1 MVNIDIRLCVDW
13 AWLVAEACGGGDS
26 WAGSSLEREN
36 EILLYGCGVWG
47 SRPVR
52 GAFLLAVLVVDDCL
66 KSRLSRAVGCCFLLL
81 FCVTLSACGA
91 FAKQQPI
98 LLVHVRDPDPVL
110 SASMQIVRLSES
122 SAPTNRAIIT
132 TNASRDLLLIEI

>member
-1 MVNIDIRLCVDW
+1 MV
-13 AWLVAEACGGGDS
+13 GGG
-26 WAGSSLEREN
+26 
-36 EILLYGCGVWG
+36 GVWWRRFVG
-47 SRPVR
+47 WEFVGAGERDSFVR
-52 GAFLLAVLVVDDCL
+52 LWGMGVAAGAGGFSIAVLVVDDCL

-98 LLVHVRDPDPVL
+98 LLVHVWDPDPVL

-122 SAPTNRAIIT
+122 SAPANRAIIT